1 VWKLYHGTNIATEG
15 DSDANVASRWI
26 ARRQFAHPNRLMEK
40 NGSKHG
46 TETGPASAQFAA
58 DLNGTLRRGGP
69 AAEGQKDIQEEIREL
84 RLEVDRLRALQ
95 PTAQADNISFD
106 DQMEGEREDNPPT
119 RDPAHRT
126 LPYRRPL
133 RLILLVALVAFLCVS
148 GFKLW
153 KYLQSYENTDD
164 AEIDGYLDPIS
175 SRINGTVSAVYVD
188 NNQRVRAGQ
197 LLVVLDPH
205 DYQVAVDQARAQLA
219 QAQADVN
226 SARQQYVSA
235 VATVRQAQA
244 QNYLAQRNAERHAV
258 LFRLQVVPAADFD
271 QYQATARVAAATVK
285 VDEAAAASAQRTIAS
300 HEAQVQEAEAALEQ
314 AELNLTYTRIKAP
327 ADGIIGN
334 RSAELGQRVQ
344 PGQSL
349 MALTQ
354 RNELWVTANFKETQL
369 AHMHREQPVT
379 IYVDALGHDFKGQ
392 VQGMPGA
399 TGSLYELL
407 PPENATGNYVKIVQR
422 LPVRIA
428 FDQGQDLSHLRP
440 GMSVEPKVWLR

>member
-1 VWKLYHGTNIATEG
+1 
-15 DSDANVASRWI
+15 
-26 ARRQFAHPNRLMEK
+26 
-40 NGSKHG
+40 
-46 TETGPASAQFAA
+46 
-58 DLNGTLRRGGP
+58 
-69 AAEGQKDIQEEIREL
+69 
-84 RLEVDRLRALQ
+84 
-95 PTAQADNISFD
+95 
-106 DQMEGEREDNPPT
+106 
-119 RDPAHRT
+119 
-126 LPYRRPL
+126 
-133 RLILLVALVAFLCVS
+133 
-148 GFKLW
+148 
-153 KYLQSYENTDD
+153 LQSYENTDD
-164 AEIDGYLDPIS
+164 AEVDGYLDPIS

-271 QYQATARVAAATVK
+271 QYQASARVAAATVK